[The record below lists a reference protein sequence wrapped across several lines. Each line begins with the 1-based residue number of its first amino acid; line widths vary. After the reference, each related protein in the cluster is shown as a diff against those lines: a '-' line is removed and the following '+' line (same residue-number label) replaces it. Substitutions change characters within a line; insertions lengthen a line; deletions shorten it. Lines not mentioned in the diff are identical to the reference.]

1 MRFALDM
8 ALFTGLSIVKVLMQA
23 SQDSPPDRIFD
34 WLYTQ
39 LSIARNS
46 GGCTYQGVNYVIDMD
61 HPKKPLVRQDVLT
74 AELKAK
80 KQAVSNRTKAD
91 GQKARDAQRGLI

>member
-1 MRFALDM
+1 
-8 ALFTGLSIVKVLMQA
+8 
-23 SQDSPPDRIFD
+23 
-34 WLYTQ
+34 
-39 LSIARNS
+39 
-46 GGCTYQGVNYVIDMD
+46 VNYVIDMD